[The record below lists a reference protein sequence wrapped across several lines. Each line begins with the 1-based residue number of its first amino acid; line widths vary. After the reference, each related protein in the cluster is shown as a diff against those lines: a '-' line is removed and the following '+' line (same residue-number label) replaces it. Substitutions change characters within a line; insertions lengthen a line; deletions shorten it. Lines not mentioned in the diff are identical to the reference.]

1 MSEKETTI
9 SSLLKSIEDKCSVWN
24 NKLTE
29 QWSESNAAEK
39 EVCNFLTRVLTEID
53 SKVVHHEKADN
64 GEDKKLTEV
73 EGDKEAGTEPK
84 NEVKKKVKGEDDN
97 KRQRLTFEEML
108 DQLIVYCREN
118 KMKTIPKAE
127 GTLSRWVHNQR
138 KAWKK
143 LLTKQKTTMTTERV
157 RVLSDAG
164 F

>member
-1 MSEKETTI
+1 M
-9 SSLLKSIEDKCSVWN
+9 
-24 NKLTE
+24 
-29 QWSESNAAEK
+29 
-39 EVCNFLTRVLTEID
+39 CNFLTCVLTEID

-73 EGDKEAGTEPK
+73 EGDKEVGTEPK
-84 NEVKKKVKGEDDN
+84 NEVKKKVKGEDDD

-108 DQLIVYCREN
+108 DQWMVYCREN
-118 KMKTIPKAE
+118 ETKITPKAE
-127 GTLSRWVHNQR
+127 GTLSRWVHDQR

-157 RVLSDAG
+157 QVLSDAG

>member
-1 MSEKETTI
+1 MSEKEKTI

-29 QWSESNAAEK
+29 QGSDSNAAKK
-39 EVCNFLTRVLTEID
+39 EVCSFLSRVLTEID

-64 GEDKKLTEV
+64 GEDKKLSEV
-73 EGDKEAGTEPK
+73 EWGKEVGTEAK
-84 NEVKKKVKGEDDN
+84 NEVKKKLKGEDDD

-108 DQLIVYCREN
+108 DQWIVYCREN
-118 KMKTIPKAE
+118 RTKIIPKAE
-127 GTLSRWVHNQR
+127 GKLSRWVQDQR

-157 RVLSDAG
+157 QVLSDAG